1 MSKDSAWIP
10 VRLSHL
16 LRHCSVGAIVRG
28 PDYLMVV
35 MDIRRWT
42 GPDGAVGGRPLRYV
56 DQVRAALEIPQ
67 ELREPPI
74 AQVLSN
80 GRADG
85 VPIPALRFP
94 SWMRCPRCGLLH
106 LRPWHGLP
114 EGEAPPRCREN
125 QTAGLKTRRCKG
137 HPPGLE
143 QAPWILVHPDGH
155 MADVPWHFL
164 AHHEAKTPDQKQC
177 GVDGQAP
184 YLRLLD
190 KTPGM
195 ARHRL
200 RCERC
205 GVESLFGDRIQIPYG
220 RKRQQPWAEEKA
232 ELAEGA
238 ALAEVLEINDAR
250 VHQAD
255 SRSALVIPPE
265 SRIHKGSVLDRLY
278 CNSQKRE
285 QIERARNPLA
295 RRGALRQIAAEFR
308 CREADIEA
316 ALWEIERGYP
326 LYGKQF
332 TPGLLLETEYQALL
346 EEIPGVADDE
356 DFVTQHHTPAWKS
369 LKAAF
374 AGDAQPG
381 RIIDRIDRLI
391 AVNRLKEVMVLRGFR
406 RLGQEQLLVPP
417 DIVGEADW
425 LPALELYGEGVF
437 FALDEPRLALWE
449 THPAV
454 QARAEPV
461 LRRFAHTAVRFR
473 HEITPTPRFL
483 LLHTLSHLLIRE
495 LETEAGYP
503 AASLRERIY
512 CTMGEVPM
520 AGILVYVAVPDVVG
534 SLGGLA
540 ELAAPE
546 RFLPL
551 IAKVFDHAGWCS
563 LDPVCSEHEGQGPGL
578 LNRAACHA
586 CALVPETSC
595 AYGNVLLDRGFIKG
609 DARSGLPGFLDGV

>member
-1 MSKDSAWIP
+1 MSKASAWIP

-28 PDYLMVV
+28 PDYLMTVK
-35 MDIRRWT
+35 DIREWT
-42 GPDGAVGGRPLRYV
+42 DQYGNVGGRPIRYV
-56 DQVRAALEIPQ
+56 DQVRAALEIQQ

-74 AQVLSN
+74 ALVLGN
-80 GRADG
+80 GQLDG

-106 LRPWHGLP
+106 CRPWRGLP
-114 EGEAPPRCREN
+114 ETEFPHCRESLVSSLR
-125 QTAGLKTRRCKG
+125 TKRCQG
-137 HPPGLE
+137 NPPGLE
-143 QAPWILVHPDGH
+143 QVSWILVHPEGH

-164 AHHEAKTPDQKQC
+164 AHRDARTPDQKQC
-177 GVDGQAP
+177 GADGQEP

-190 KTPGM
+190 KAQGM

-205 GVESLFGDRIQIPYG
+205 GAESLFGDRIQISYG
-220 RKRQQPWAEEKA
+220 RQRQQPWTQEKA

-238 ALAEVLEINDAR
+238 EFAEVLEINDAR
-250 VHQAD
+250 VHQSAN
-255 SRSALVIPPE
+255 SSALVIPPE
-265 SRIHKGSVLDRLY
+265 SRIHKGSVLDCLY

-285 QIERARNPLA
+285 QIGRARNPLA
-295 RRGALRQIAAEFR
+295 RRSALRQIAAEFR
-308 CREADIEA
+308 CREADIES
-316 ALWEIERGYP
+316 ALREIEQGYP
-326 LYGKQF
+326 LYGRQL
-332 TPGLLLETEYQALL
+332 TPGLLLEAEYQALM

-356 DFVTQHHTPAWKS
+356 DFVTQHHTPVWKS
-369 LKAAF
+369 LRESF
-374 AGDAQPG
+374 SEDAKPG
-381 RIIDRIDRLI
+381 RIVDRIDRLI
-391 AVNRLKEVMVLRGFR
+391 AVNRLKEVLVLRGFR
-406 RLGQEQLLVPP
+406 RLGQEQTLVPP
-417 DIVGEADW
+417 DIVGETDW

-437 FALDEPRLALWE
+437 FALDESRLALWE
-449 THPAV
+449 TRPEV
-454 QARAEPV
+454 QARAEPA
-461 LRRFAHTAVRFR
+461 LRRFAATGVRFD

-483 LLHTLSHLLIRE
+483 LLHTLAHLLIRE

-503 AASLRERIY
+503 AAALRERIY
-512 CTMGEVPM
+512 CTAGDLSM

-534 SLGGLA
+534 SLGGLT

-551 IAKVFDHAGWCS
+551 IAKVFDHAEWCS
-563 LDPVCSEHEGQGPGL
+563 LDPVCAEHEGQGPNL

-609 DARSGLPGFLDGV
+609 DPRLGLPGFLDGV